1 MTDLSAS
8 TPEELV
14 AEYKKLKDARQRLN
28 TQSEQLTKQLTE
40 IENKLIQYLVTT
52 NQIGAKFT
60 TGSINQAPIVAPS
73 IEDWDAF
80 ATWLLAN
87 RALYLLHRRLSL
99 TAFQELHAAGE
110 QVPGIR
116 FIPLTKIQIS

>member
-28 TQSEQLTKQLTE
+28 TQSEQLTKQLTA

-60 TGSINQAPIVAPS
+60 TGSINQIGDLATLTEASTPFSNPGDAILVSAPGSNIS
-73 IEDWDAF
+73 S
-80 ATWLLAN
+80 TGNLLTN
-87 RALYLLHRRLSL
+87 QNGSQFL
-99 TAFQELHAAGE
+99 GE
-110 QVPGIR
+110 FYSSQG
-116 FIPLTKIQIS
+116 TS